1 MTGGTVTSR
10 YTRVTVVGS
19 RRRVD
24 LVLPSEETIGRL
36 MPEVLHLVGDP
47 PAGPSQRRQ
56 LVRLDGELLAEDHS
70 LASAGVEDGAL
81 LRVVAS
87 DELPPAPVIHDVT
100 EEVVDDVDARAWR
113 WGAVP
118 RRWSLTAAVVS
129 ATVLAANLL
138 TATLDQRPRTVALG
152 VAAVLLLVLGGALA
166 RAVQEPLGTAVTLT
180 GGVMAVDA
188 AVSAPYGRFV
198 VVVSTLTALALL
210 VLVLGLSTPLGRGG
224 VIGGGVS
231 LLVLL
236 VWVGVDRLELPADR
250 AGSVLALF
258 SVILLGLLPRVA
270 LATSGLAGL
279 DDRRARDEPVRRPT
293 VAAAM
298 AGAHRGL
305 TLATIAVAASA
316 GVAGWLLLEQ
326 PGRWTVPLALLL
338 GVVLAARSRGFPL
351 VGEVVAVLAA
361 TAAVVLALLA
371 TWLAEEPDA
380 RGSAALVLLGVAAV
394 ALLALVVRPAEHLLA
409 ALRRIV
415 DRLEGL
421 ATMAMVPIVVG
432 VFGLYGY
439 LLDSF

>member
-1 MTGGTVTSR
+1 MTGTVTSR
-10 YTRVTVVGS
+10 YTRVTVVG
-19 RRRVD
+19 RRRRID
-24 LVLPSEETIGRL
+24 LVLPSEETVGRL
-36 MPEVLHLVGDP
+36 MPEVLHLLGDP
-47 PAGPSQRRQ
+47 PLGPSQRRQ
-56 LVRLDGELLAEDHS
+56 LARLDGELLAEDLS

-113 WGAVP
+113 WGAGP
-118 RRWSLTAAVVS
+118 RRWSLTAAVVGAS
-129 ATVLAANLL
+129 VLAANL
-138 TATLDQRPRTVALG
+138 TATLDERPRTIALG
-152 VAAVLLLVLGGALA
+152 VAALLLLMVGGALA
-166 RAVQEPLGTAVTLT
+166 RAVHEPLGTAVTLT
-180 GGVMAVDA
+180 GGALAVYA

-198 VVVSTLTALALL
+198 VVVSTLTGLALL

-224 VIGGGVS
+224 VIGGGVA

-236 VWVGVDRLELPADR
+236 GWVGVDRLDLPPDR
-250 AGSVLALF
+250 AGGVLALF
-258 SVILLGLLPRVA
+258 SVILLGWLPRVA

-279 DDRRARDEPVRRPT
+279 DDRRARDEPVRRPS

-298 AGAHRGL
+298 SGAHRGL
-305 TLATIAVAASA
+305 TLATVAVATSA
-316 GVAGWLLLEQ
+316 GAAGWLLLER
-326 PGRWTVPLALLL
+326 PGRWTVPLAVLL

-361 TAAVVLALLA
+361 TAAVILALLA
-371 TWLAEEPDA
+371 TWLAEEPGA
-380 RGSAALVLLGVAAV
+380 RASAALVLIGIAAV

-409 ALRRIV
+409 ALRRVV

-421 ATMAMVPIVVG
+421 ATVAMVPVVVG

>member
-10 YTRVTVVGS
+10 YTRITVVGS
-19 RRRVD
+19 RRRID
-24 LVLPSEETIGRL
+24 LVLPSEETVGRL
-36 MPEVLHLVGDP
+36 MPEVLHLLGDP
-47 PAGPSQRRQ
+47 PLGPAQRRQ
-56 LVRLDGELLAEDHS
+56 LARLDGELLAEDRS

-100 EEVVDDVDARAWR
+100 EEVVGDVDARAWR
-113 WGAVP
+113 WGAGP
-118 RRWSLTAAVVS
+118 RRWTLTAAVVGV
-129 ATVLAANLL
+129 AVLAANLM
-138 TATLDQRPRTVALG
+138 TTTLDERPTMIALG
-152 VAAVLLLVLGGALA
+152 VAAALLLVIGGALA
-166 RAVQEPLGTAVTLT
+166 RAVHEPLGTAVTLA
-180 GGVMAVDA
+180 GGALAVDA
-188 AVSAPYGRFV
+188 ALSAPYGRAV
-198 VVVSTLTALALL
+198 VVVGTLTGLAVA

-224 VIGGGVS
+224 VIGGGVA

-236 VWVGVDRLELPADR
+236 GWVGVDRLDLPAGR
-250 AGSVLALF
+250 AGGVLALF

-316 GVAGWLLLEQ
+316 GASGWLLLEQ
-326 PGRWTVPLALLL
+326 PGRWTVPLAVLL

-380 RGSAALVLLGVAAV
+380 RGSAALALIGIAAV
-394 ALLALVVRPAEHLLA
+394 AMLALVVRPAEHLLA
-409 ALRRIV
+409 AVRRVV

-421 ATMAMVPIVVG
+421 ATMAMVPVVVG
-432 VFGLYGY
+432 AFGLYGY

>member
-1 MTGGTVTSR
+1 VTGGTVTSR
-10 YTRVTVVGS
+10 YTRITVVGS
-19 RRRVD
+19 RRRID
-24 LVLPSEETIGRL
+24 LVLPSEETVGRL
-36 MPEVLHLVGDP
+36 MPEVLHLLGDP
-47 PAGPSQRRQ
+47 PLGPSQRRQ
-56 LVRLDGELLAEDHS
+56 LARLDGDVLAEDLS

-113 WGAVP
+113 WGAGP
-118 RRWSLTAAVVS
+118 RRWSLTAAVVGAS
-129 ATVLAANLL
+129 VLAANLT
-138 TATLDQRPRTVALG
+138 TASLDQRPRTIALG
-152 VAAVLLLVLGGALA
+152 VAALLLLIVGGALA
-166 RAVQEPLGTAVTLT
+166 RTVHEPLGTAVTLT
-180 GGVMAVDA
+180 GGALAIDA
-188 AVSAPYGRFV
+188 AVSAPYERSV
-198 VVVSTLTALALL
+198 VVISTLTGLALL

-224 VIGGGVS
+224 VIGGGVA

-236 VWVGVDRLELPADR
+236 AWVGVDRLDLPADR
-250 AGSVLALF
+250 AGGLLALF

-279 DDRRARDEPVRRPT
+279 DDRRAREEPVRRPT
-293 VAAAM
+293 VAAAL

-305 TLATIAVAASA
+305 TLATVAVATSA
-316 GVAGWLLLEQ
+316 GAAGWLLLER
-326 PGRWTVPLALLL
+326 PGRWTIPLAILL
-338 GVVLAARSRGFPL
+338 GVVLAARSRSFPL

-361 TAAVVLALLA
+361 TAAVILALLA
-371 TWLAEEPDA
+371 TWLAEEPGA
-380 RGSAALVLLGVAAV
+380 RASAALVLLGMAAI

-409 ALRRIV
+409 ALRRVV

-421 ATMAMVPIVVG
+421 ATVAMVPVVVG